1 MVSIEMQTI
10 MLKNLQKKL
19 QETKIP
25 SVLDIDESWGEANL
39 RVLGANDCGTVEF
52 SQYGF
57 NLQWDHCLINSD
69 IIDYTLEEIFIII
82 LKKYFKP

>member
-1 MVSIEMQTI
+1 MQTI

-69 IIDYTLEEIFIII
+69 IIDYTLEEIVIVIMKNI
-82 LKKYFKP
+82 